1 MAKNVFFVFFVKVGN
16 INDFTDFTAFANST
30 DCQSLVVSTILMAL
44 KSVTLTTVSGSEV
57 DELSVFSHTSC

>member
-1 MAKNVFFVFFVKVGN
+1 MAKNVFFFVKVGN

-44 KSVTLTTVSGSEV
+44 KSVTLTTFSGSEV
-57 DELSVFSHTSC
+57 AEHSVFSHTSC